1 MFRRRKPH
9 AEDAPRRRGTIG
21 IRTLLALAMGGLV
34 FLVSATVLLIA
45 LFASATNTFELLN
58 QRTVLVVEGIENEVR
73 EKLEA
78 AEEAV
83 KGFQREVQ
91 AGSLS
96 GASHEK
102 LQDALAVALATVPEV
117 EVLLYWD
124 RGGARRL
131 AARDPDGAIVT
142 NGPEAE
148 ENPEILEGQS
158 AIAEGEAAW
167 GAPVVED
174 GATYMN
180 FAARLAPG
188 DTDVAFV
195 VAAVSLE
202 HFSEFVAGI
211 GQEYGGVAFLLYG
224 EDQVLAHPAFV
235 RAGAEAE
242 RRALVPVAEAGDPVL
257 MHLAEGRRPGE
268 VMAAARREGVELL
281 RVATTGGD
289 HMVMYRW
296 LHGYGPEPIAVGV
309 HFPRSE
315 TVDTL
320 NRLAMS
326 AAAGALVT
334 IVGVIAAALIG
345 GLVARPVQRLAAS
358 ASAVARLDLDAVEA
372 PRRSPIAEVDAQAR
386 AFGMMLDALKVFQT
400 YVPRKL
406 VQRLVALEGGQGVH
420 SEQREL
426 TVMFTDIVK
435 FSEIAD
441 RMGAEDTAAFLN
453 RHFALLAEC
462 INAEDGTIDKYV
474 GDAVL
479 AFWGAPDR
487 MDDHA
492 ARAVRAARGI
502 SETVA
507 ADNRRRAGKGL
518 RPVRVRVGLH
528 TGQAMV
534 GNIGAPARINYTVV
548 GDTVNDVQRL
558 ESLGR
563 KLDVGADVTVLMSA
577 ETAVLAGM
585 GPDDVEDVGAHRLAG
600 DPEEVPVRRLRS

>member
-1 MFRRRKPH
+1 
-9 AEDAPRRRGTIG
+9 
-21 IRTLLALAMGGLV
+21 
-34 FLVSATVLLIA
+34 
-45 LFASATNTFELLN
+45 
-58 QRTVLVVEGIENEVR
+58 
-73 EKLEA
+73 
-78 AEEAV
+78 
-83 KGFQREVQ
+83 
-91 AGSLS
+91 
-96 GASHEK
+96 
-102 LQDALAVALATVPEV
+102 
-117 EVLLYWD
+117 
-124 RGGARRL
+124 
-131 AARDPDGAIVT
+131 
-142 NGPEAE
+142 
-148 ENPEILEGQS
+148 
-158 AIAEGEAAW
+158 
-167 GAPVVED
+167 
-174 GATYMN
+174 
-180 FAARLAPG
+180 
-188 DTDVAFV
+188 
-195 VAAVSLE
+195 
-202 HFSEFVAGI
+202 
-211 GQEYGGVAFLLYG
+211 
-224 EDQVLAHPAFV
+224 
-235 RAGAEAE
+235 
-242 RRALVPVAEAGDPVL
+242 
-257 MHLAEGRRPGE
+257 
-268 VMAAARREGVELL
+268 
-281 RVATTGGD
+281 
-289 HMVMYRW
+289 
-296 LHGYGPEPIAVGV
+296 
-309 HFPRSE
+309 
-315 TVDTL
+315 
-320 NRLAMS
+320 
-326 AAAGALVT
+326 
-334 IVGVIAAALIG
+334 
-345 GLVARPVQRLAAS
+345 
-358 ASAVARLDLDAVEA
+358 
-372 PRRSPIAEVDAQAR
+372 
-386 AFGMMLDALKVFQT
+386 
-400 YVPRKL
+400 
-406 VQRLVALEGGQGVH
+406 LEGGQGVH

-474 GDAVL
+474 SDAVL

>member
-1 MFRRRKPH
+1 MFPRRKPH
-9 AEDAPRRRGTIG
+9 AEVAPRRRGTIG

-34 FLVSATVLLIA
+34 FLASATVLLIA
-45 LFASATNTFELLN
+45 LFVSATNTFELLN

-73 EKLEA
+73 EKLDA
-78 AEEAV
+78 AEKAV
-83 KGFQREVQ
+83 RGFQREVQ

-124 RGGARRL
+124 RSGARRL

-148 ENPEILEGQS
+148 ENPEILEGQA

-167 GAPVVED
+167 GAPVIED

-180 FAARLAPG
+180 FAARLPPG

-202 HFSEFVAGI
+202 QFSEFVAGI
-211 GQEYGGVAFLLYG
+211 GREYGGVAFLLYG
-224 EDQVLAHPAFV
+224 EEQVLAHPGFV

-242 RRALVPVAEAGDPVL
+242 RRALVPVTEAGDPVL
-257 MHLAEGRRPGE
+257 MHLDEGRSPGQ

-281 RVATTGGD
+281 RVPTTGGD

-296 LHGYGPEPIAVGV
+296 LRGYGPEPIAVGV

-358 ASAVARLDLDAVEA
+358 ASAVARLDLDAVEP

-386 AFGMMLDALKVFQT
+386 AFAMMLDALKVFRT

-406 VQRLVALEGGQGVH
+406 VERLVALEGGQGVH
-420 SEQREL
+420 SETREL

-462 INAEDGTIDKYV
+462 INAQDGTIDKYV

-507 ADNRRRAGKGL
+507 ADNRRRARKGL

-548 GDTVNDVQRL
+548 GDTVNDAQRL

-563 KLDVGADVTVLMSA
+563 KLDAGADVTVLMSA
-577 ETAVLAGM
+577 ETACLAGL
-585 GPDDVEDVGAHRLAG
+585 GPDEAEDVGAHQLAG